1 VWLALSS
8 YEGEV
13 RKRRQRQ
20 STNKGVK
27 MPKSIIYNENLAAN
41 TKSSNLLAGDV
52 NEFIPYDALVQIR
65 SVTSAVGIRM
75 SVFADSDLLVD
86 DKPIPYIGT
95 SLVDKDHVIDSF
107 EVSAGTRMA
116 ITLRETV
123 GVATTDTY
131 LGLEVTPI

>member
-1 VWLALSS
+1 
-8 YEGEV
+8 
-13 RKRRQRQ
+13 
-20 STNKGVK
+20 
-27 MPKSIIYNENLAAN
+27 MPKSVIYSENLAAN
-41 TKSSNLLAGDV
+41 TKSANLFSGDV

-65 SVTSAVGIRM
+65 SVTSAVGMRL

-95 SLVDKDHVIDSF
+95 SLIDKDHVIDSF

-116 ITLRETV
+116 VTLRETV

-131 LGLEVTPI
+131 VGLEVTPI